1 MARHIAS
8 QLVMVLGATGDGDLP
23 ACPMADLRE
32 EESIYG
38 GSNLW
43 SKSPMYR
50 IPYTRFSAET
60 LDKAEQYRQ
69 QLLNDPLDRAKRLMR
84 DNEEALDAITSRL
97 LEAET
102 IEGNELR
109 EIVRQKAPL
118 SAARA
123 EGMKGILL

>member
-1 MARHIAS
+1 
-8 QLVMVLGATGDGDLP
+8 
-23 ACPMADLRE
+23 
-32 EESIYG
+32 
-38 GSNLW
+38 
-43 SKSPMYR
+43 
-50 IPYTRFSAET
+50 
-60 LDKAEQYRQ
+60 
-69 QLLNDPLDRAKRLMR
+69 MR